1 MIFDKGVALHRTE
14 LFTRKL
20 YNRRIEQNSDAVV
33 PVVGSEGVGKSTFIL
48 QLMVLWRAVS
58 TGSEWGD
65 VDRDTL
71 FDRIHSTRRD
81 VQEAMTSQPKGT
93 VVAVPDAGRVLYRKE
108 AMVGEQRSLE
118 KDFFD
123 VRNRNYLFLLGF
135 QDWKQLPDFLASRR
149 ATHCFYIPRRGTLWG
164 YSRST
169 LDERVGDGRG
179 LHAWPDADLVD
190 RYPSLEGSDLWD
202 KYTEFDEQEKLD
214 RMGSDE
220 SEVDPDSIQKR
231 EHARI
236 ALRLTKPW
244 NDDDG
249 MSQREASKYVDYS
262 RTWVSER
269 SRLWKEGELEFQLDT
284 NA

>member
-190 RYPSLEGSDLWD
+190 RYPSLEGSDLWEE
-202 KYTEFDEQEKLD
+202 YTEYEEEQKLE
-214 RMGSDE
+214 RMGSEEADF
-220 SEVDPDSIQKR
+220 DPDKIKKE
-231 EHARI
+231 EHAKL

-244 NDDDG
+244 DDDAG
-249 MSQREASKYVDYS
+249 VTQVEAADLIDYGPSWISKRRREWANGDLNVEIKS
-262 RTWVSER
+262 
-269 SRLWKEGELEFQLDT
+269 
-284 NA
+284 